1 MKNLLFSLVFWL
13 LPFSLIA
20 QEPIELFQQFNGQYD
35 FTALGNT
42 LNLGENGGG
51 GGCDILTESSA
62 DLTLLPGQSIKSAL
76 LYWAGSG
83 TGDFDVTVSKGA
95 ATVSIPS
102 TRNFAL
108 NFQGRLFFGAF
119 ADITTFV
126 TFNGTGTYTISDLDL
141 QDAIDQGEYCQTG
154 TNFGGWSIIVV
165 YEDLTLPLNQISV
178 FDGFDFVAN
187 SNPQINFTLDNLDI
201 ASSDFAKIGFLAW
214 EGDAGIA
221 NNETLRINGT
231 IMNNALNPGNNA
243 FNGTNSY
250 TNSSDLYNMDLERR
264 DYENYHRCG

>member
-42 LNLGENGGG
+42 LNLEENGGG

-95 ATVSIPS
+95 ANVSIPS

-119 ADITTFV
+119 ADITAFV

-141 QDAIDQGEYCQTG
+141 QDALAQGEYCQTG

-165 YEDLTLPLNQISV
+165 YED
-178 FDGFDFVAN
+178 
-187 SNPQINFTLDNLDI
+187 FTLYPDWM
-201 ASSDFAKIGFLAW
+201 A
-214 EGDAGIA
+214 
-221 NNETLRINGT
+221 
-231 IMNNALNPGNNA
+231 
-243 FNGTNSY
+243 
-250 TNSSDLYNMDLERR
+250 
-264 DYENYHRCG
+264 